1 MAKAANSGPNPPF
14 FGASEKSPEPTIS
27 ARPEMGSPTSTGP
40 PMLDKLTD
48 SLDFHSK
55 ALVLRSQ
62 RQQTIAGNIA
72 NADTPGY
79 AGRDMNFADAL
90 RDATGSGGNVA
101 RTGKSWSSDGRSD
114 GRHIALPV
122 VGGSGG
128 IGTDGDG
135 AYTVQTQPTMD
146 GNSVDLDRERAAFAD
161 NAVRYEAT
169 LRFINGQSKTMLA
182 AIQGQ

>member
-1 MAKAANSGPNPPF
+1 
-14 FGASEKSPEPTIS
+14 
-27 ARPEMGSPTSTGP
+27 
-40 PMLDKLTD
+40 MLDKLTN

-55 ALVLRSQ
+55 ALVLRADRQ
-62 RQQTIAGNIA
+62 RLIASNIA

-79 AGRDMNFADAL
+79 AARDMNFADAM
-90 RDATGSGGNVA
+90 RSATGGSGSSGSPLA
-101 RTGKSWSSDGRSD
+101 MRTSASASTVGAG
-114 GRHIALPV
+114 HIALGAGSASGAD
-122 VGGSGG
+122 GGDRG
-128 IGTDGDG
+128 
-135 AYTVQTQPTMD
+135 YVVQTQPTLD